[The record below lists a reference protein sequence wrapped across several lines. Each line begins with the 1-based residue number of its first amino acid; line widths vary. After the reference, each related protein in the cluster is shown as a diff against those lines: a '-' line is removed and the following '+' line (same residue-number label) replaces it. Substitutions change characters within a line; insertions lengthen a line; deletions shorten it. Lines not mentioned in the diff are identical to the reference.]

1 MAYNRHMENHK
12 TIKNSLKEAR
22 KKRRVTQEEL
32 AKALG
37 VSRQT
42 VVLLEKGDYSPSLMI
57 ALKVSNYFHE
67 PIEALFTLE

>member
-1 MAYNRHMENHK
+1 MENHK